1 MNEGNYTGHGILF
14 IVDHLTYS
22 NHIVSMNEG
31 NYTGHGTFVQCRSP
45 NIQ

>member
-1 MNEGNYTGHGILF
+1 MKDITLDMELLF
-14 IVDHLTYS
+14 NVDHLTYS
-22 NHIVSMNEG
+22 THIVSMNEG